1 LKEERGQAGRC
12 VVSLKEA
19 DVTYVN
25 AKTAR
30 IGFVTLAVTILTAG
44 FCGDA
49 SAKAHKGRL
58 PVSNSVYESN
68 AQLVS
73 PQQPAQL
80 GQMRYYG
87 GPKSPMWREVR

>member
-1 LKEERGQAGRC
+1 

-19 DVTYVN
+19 DMTYVN
-25 AKTAR
+25 AKTVR
-30 IGFVTLAVTILTAG
+30 IGFVTLAVTTLIAG

-58 PVSNSVYESN
+58 PVNSSVYESN

-73 PQQPAQL
+73 PPPAQL

>member
-1 LKEERGQAGRC
+1 VRGFFEGG
-12 VVSLKEA
+12 
-19 DVTYVN
+19 DMTYVN
-25 AKTAR
+25 AKTVR
-30 IGFVTLAVTILTAG
+30 IGFVTLAVTILIAG

-58 PVSNSVYESN
+58 HVSNSVHESN

-73 PQQPAQL
+73 PQPAQF

>member
-1 LKEERGQAGRC
+1 M
-12 VVSLKEA
+12 
-19 DVTYVN
+19 TYVD

-30 IGFVTLAVTILTAG
+30 IGFVALAVAILTAG

-58 PVSNSVYESN
+58 HVSSSVYESN
-68 AQLVS
+68 AQLIS
-73 PQQPAQL
+73 PQPAQP